1 MPLTQPSADVVIVGG
16 GVIGCAIA
24 YHLAKNGARVVVV
37 ERDTVGAHASSAAAG
52 MLGAQVETTHPGPF
66 VSLCLESR
74 ARFPRLA
81 EALYALTGIDIEL
94 NRAGLLRLAQN
105 DEEQQALLAR
115 AEWQR
120 ALGEP
125 AEWLDGFALR
135 EREPAVSDAVV
146 GALAIPGDHQVNAA
160 KLTRAFAEAAV
171 RLGARIIEHCAVERF
186 LRDGTR
192 VVGVE
197 TEGETYRA
205 EWTVLAAGAWSGVL
219 GRRLG
224 LRLPVGPVK
233 GESLSVV
240 LQAVPFR
247 KTLFAHGCYLV
258 PKQGGRV
265 VIGAT
270 EARAGFD
277 RRVTLAAVTQLAAAA
292 KTLVPAL
299 AEATF
304 ERAWASVRPH
314 SADGLPFLGTVA
326 GHPGLVVATGHFR
339 NGILLAPI
347 TGELIAQLI
356 RTGQTPDLLAPF
368 SPDRLQELWARE
380 ASAAA
385 EGGDTP

>member
-1 MPLTQPSADVVIVGG
+1 MPITQPSADVVIVGG
-16 GVIGCAIA
+16 GIIGCAIA
-24 YHLAKNGARVVVV
+24 YSLAKDGTRVTIV

-74 ARFPRLA
+74 ARFARLA
-81 EALYALTGIDIEL
+81 DELYAVTGIDVEL
-94 NRAGLLRLAQN
+94 NRAGLLRLAQS
-105 DEEQQALLAR
+105 EEERQALLAR

-120 ALGEP
+120 AFGES
-125 AEWLDGFALR
+125 AEWLDGSALR
-135 EREPAVSDAVV
+135 DMEPAVSDAVV
-146 GALAIPGDHQVNAA
+146 GALSIPGDHQVNAA

-171 RLGARIIEHCAVERF
+171 RSGARIVEHSAVERF
-186 LRDGTR
+186 LMDGKR

-197 TEGETYRA
+197 TETGVHRA

-233 GESLSVV
+233 GESLSVT
-240 LQAVPFR
+240 LPAVPFR

-270 EARAGFD
+270 EVHAGFD
-277 RRVTLAAVTQLAAAA
+277 RTVTLKALAKLGAAA
-292 KTLVPAL
+292 KALVPAL

-314 SADGLPFLGTVA
+314 SADGLPFLGTVE

-347 TGELIAQLI
+347 TGELIAELI
-356 RTGQTPDLLAPF
+356 RTGQTPVLLAPF
-368 SPDRLQELWARE
+368 SPNRLWASAKE
-380 ASAAA
+380 VSAAA

>member
-24 YHLAKNGARVVVV
+24 YHLAKAGARVVVV

-74 ARFPRLA
+74 ARFARLA
-81 EALYALTGIDIEL
+81 EELYALTGIDIEL
-94 NRAGLLRLAQN
+94 NCAGLLRLAQN

-125 AEWLDGFALR
+125 AEWLDASALR

-146 GALAIPGDHQVNAA
+146 GALSIPGDHQVNAA
-160 KLTRAFAEAAV
+160 KLSRAFAEAAV
-171 RLGARIIEHCAVERF
+171 RLGVRIVEHCAVERF
-186 LRDGTR
+186 LMDGAR

-205 EWTVLAAGAWSGVL
+205 KWTVLAAGAWSGVL

-224 LRLPVGPVK
+224 LALPVGPVK

-240 LQAVPFR
+240 LPAVPFR
-247 KTLFAHGCYLV
+247 RTLFAHGCYLV

-270 EARAGFD
+270 EAHAGFD
-277 RRVTLAAVTQLAAAA
+277 RRVTLAAVAQLAAAA

-299 AEATF
+299 AESTF

-314 SADGLPFLGTVA
+314 SADGLPFLGPVA
-326 GHPGLVVATGHFR
+326 SRPGLVVATGHFR

-347 TGELIAQLI
+347 TGELIAQFLH
-356 RTGQTPDLLAPF
+356 TGVLPERLVPF
-368 SPDRLQELWARE
+368 SPDRLRDATSGE
-380 ASAAA
+380 AAA
-385 EGGDTP
+385 TAQGGEAP